1 MVLIWRIW
9 YWNREVR
16 ILSLPWHS
24 TVLVLHFQKFQKFTL
39 ILKSLWKLHFSTWSD
54 LQCFFQRPWPFFL
67 RSTLQQNY
75 IFCSK
80 IRHNSKPNGWFL
92 TRKFKYYIQLKPD
105 NGFGFG
111 TKIQIDEFPQLAANG
126 FFEHEMAQDHSVY
139 MFGTF
144 HLLIY
149 LFEYCSG
156 RPLFV
161 SFIGIWWSSIMP
173 KRAAEGELHP
183 LQSANQ

>member
-1 MVLIWRIW
+1 M
-9 YWNREVR
+9 
-16 ILSLPWHS
+16 SLPWHS

-67 RSTLQQNY
+67 RSTLQQND

-111 TKIQIDEFPQLAANG
+111 TKFQIDEFPQLATNG
-126 FFEHEMAQDHSVY
+126 FLNMKWLKTTVC
-139 MFGTF
+139 
-144 HLLIY
+144 I
-149 LFEYCSG
+149 
-156 RPLFV
+156 
-161 SFIGIWWSSIMP
+161 
-173 KRAAEGELHP
+173 
-183 LQSANQ
+183 

>member
-1 MVLIWRIW
+1 MW

-67 RSTLQQNY
+67 RSTLQQND

-80 IRHNSKPNGWFL
+80 IRHNSKPNGSGSYFP
-92 TRKFKYYIQLKPD
+92 TKFFSHGKWEMWEMTKFPMGIPGEISKISKLSKLLDFRCEFMDSVILGNKERPSEHFKP
-105 NGFGFG
+105 NWGSV
-111 TKIQIDEFPQLAANG
+111 AASNIKPP
-126 FFEHEMAQDHSVY
+126 S
-139 MFGTF
+139 
-144 HLLIY
+144 
-149 LFEYCSG
+149 
-156 RPLFV
+156 
-161 SFIGIWWSSIMP
+161 P
-173 KRAAEGELHP
+173 KFSP
-183 LQSANQ
+183 

>member
-1 MVLIWRIW
+1 M
-9 YWNREVR
+9 
-16 ILSLPWHS
+16 SLPWHS

-80 IRHNSKPNGWFL
+80 IRHNLKPNGWFL
-92 TRKFKYYIQLKPD
+92 TQKFKYYIQLKPD

-111 TKIQIDEFPQLAANG
+111 TKIQIDEFPQLATNG
-126 FFEHEMAQDHSVY
+126 FLKMKWLKTTVC
-139 MFGTF
+139 
-144 HLLIY
+144 I
-149 LFEYCSG
+149 CSE
-156 RPLFV
+156 P
-161 SFIGIWWSSIMP
+161 FICSSIFLNTVV
-173 KRAAEGELHP
+173 GGHCL
-183 LQSANQ
+183 